1 MKVIIIIVLFLLGLL
16 FCMNYTHKDLVEGF
30 ASKGQCPNL
39 LIQKGN
45 EIHLIY
51 TNKARIPGV
60 NPIKF
65 ENLEDYVE
73 FLNWQRAKGI
83 HCPVLYFQE
92 TYDAQNNKGY
102 RMLPD
107 LVEKQG
113 GLPTSQPNF
122 PHYAKEQPLYD
133 ANRDDM
139 PFNANN
145 YPGFDAQDQY
155 IGAYTP
161 LDKIFESNEPVSAN
175 AMDTNWGGKKFSNK
189 EVIKG
194 LYNEDMR
201 FTEFEKPIH
210 IKEISK
216 SKNLKNLAENR
227 RKRIDIIKP
236 SKHTQKEI
244 ASRYGGE
251 IMNSPENRAVITA
264 QKTENK

>member
-1 MKVIIIIVLFLLGLL
+1 MKLLIIAFLFLLGLA
-16 FCMNYTHKDLVEGF
+16 FCLNYSHSDLVEGF
-30 ASKGQCPNL
+30 SANADCPNL

-45 EIHLIY
+45 EIQLIY

-65 ENLEDYVE
+65 KNLEDYVE
-73 FLNWQRAKGI
+73 FLDWQRAKGI

-113 GLPTSQPNF
+113 GLPSAPRRAT
-122 PHYAKEQPLYD
+122 EQPLYD

-139 PFNANN
+139 PYNKNN

-175 AMDTNWGGKKFSNK
+175 AMDTNWGGKKFSEK
-189 EVIKG
+189 EVLQGKFD
-194 LYNEDMR
+194 EDMR
-201 FTEFEKPIH
+201 FTKYETAIPIPEESYQQNVDNVLTNREKQ
-210 IKEISK
+210 
-216 SKNLKNLAENR
+216 
-227 RKRIDIIKP
+227 IDILKP
-236 SKHTQKEI
+236 SKRTKKDI
-244 ASRYGGE
+244 ASRYGGHL
-251 IMNSPENRAVITA
+251 MNNPENRAVIA
-264 QKTENK
+264 AEKSEDANNNQ